1 MLIRAMS
8 VNEENTFAA
17 TLESQGLYGRSL
29 WASVSTEISTHYI
42 MIGWIS

>member
-29 WASVSTEISTHYI
+29 WASISTEKNPLHSDRLD
-42 MIGWIS
+42 